1 MTPWTVACQ
10 APLSIG
16 FLKATILF
24 SSPNL
29 NLKGIHLTE
38 VAAIRTE
45 KRGEAGAGICSGCTS
60 TADSSGGSVPHLP
73 GPSSALGASDHRHSE
88 GPQRCPA
95 QHGIHHS
102 YSDVRSPGGRSSTQ
116 IALAKRGR
124 SR

>member
-1 MTPWTVACQ
+1 MLASSSVS
-10 APLSIG
+10 SINT
-16 FLKATILF
+16 LVSRALI
-24 SSPNL
+24 
-29 NLKGIHLTE
+29 
-38 VAAIRTE
+38 E

-116 IALAKRGR
+116 IAGKPQGEQRQ
-124 SR
+124 